1 MANQYFKEQIGNASR
16 WGIATIVVVLLYT
29 AVGCETTPPVQEM
42 SDARQAIAVA
52 KKAGAA
58 ELAAIHLSAAEQY
71 LSSAQ
76 TRLNERAYNQARSDA
91 NQAKMKAIDALKV
104 STEFDAR

>member
-1 MANQYFKEQIGNASR
+1 MANQYFKDPIGNTSR
-16 WGIATIVVVLLYT
+16 WAVATIAVVLLCT

-76 TRLNERAYNQARSDA
+76 TKLNEHAYNQARSDA
-91 NQAKMKAIDALKV
+91 KQAKVKALDALKV
-104 STEFDAR
+104 STEFEAR